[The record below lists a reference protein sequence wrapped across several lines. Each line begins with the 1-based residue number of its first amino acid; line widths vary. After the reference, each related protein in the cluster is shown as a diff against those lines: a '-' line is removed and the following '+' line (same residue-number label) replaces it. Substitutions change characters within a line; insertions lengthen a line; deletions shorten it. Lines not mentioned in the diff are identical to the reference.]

1 MRTTV
6 TLDADVEQ
14 YIRNACHKR
23 RKSFKRV
30 LNDALRDSL
39 KPTDTKRELL
49 PPRSMGLAPGI
60 DPRRLSDLAD
70 ELEADAFLAA
80 ENRAAYKRKSAD
92 RDFGRFPKLKWV
104 NPLDA

>member
-14 YIRNACHKR
+14 YIREACHTR

-39 KPTDTKRELL
+39 QPTDTNKALL
-49 PPRSMGLAPGI
+49 PPRSMGLTTGI

-80 ENRAAYKRKSAD
+80 ENRAAYKGK
-92 RDFGRFPKLKWV
+92 GTEQ
-104 NPLDA
+104 

>member
-14 YIRNACHKR
+14 FVRDACQKR

-30 LNDALRDSL
+30 LNDALRESL
-39 KPTDTKRELL
+39 KPTDSKKTLL
-49 PPRSMGLAPGI
+49 PPRSMGLATGI

-70 ELEADAFLAA
+70 ELEADATLAA
-80 ENRAAYKRKSAD
+80 EDHGHYKGTEK
-92 RDFGRFPKLKWV
+92 
-104 NPLDA
+104 

>member
-14 YIRNACHKR
+14 YIREACHKR

-30 LNDALRDSL
+30 LNDALRESL
-39 KPTDTKRELL
+39 KPADTSKALL
-49 PPRSMGLAPGI
+49 PPRSMGLAIGI

-80 ENRAAYKRKSAD
+80 EDRAAYKRK
-92 RDFGRFPKLKWV
+92 GTE
-104 NPLDA
+104 

>member
-14 YIRNACHKR
+14 YIRTACQKR

-30 LNDALRDSL
+30 LNDALRESL
-39 KPTDTKRELL
+39 KPADKKRELL
-49 PPRSMGLAPGI
+49 PPRAMGLTVGV
-60 DPRRLSDLAD
+60 DPRRLSDFAD

-80 ENRAAYKRKSAD
+80 ENAATYKGTSK
-92 RDFGRFPKLKWV
+92 
-104 NPLDA
+104 

>member
-14 YIRNACHKR
+14 YIREACHKR

-39 KPTDTKRELL
+39 KPTDTKRTLL
-49 PPRSMGLAPGI
+49 PPRSMGLAAGI
-60 DPRRLSDLAD
+60 DSRRLSDLAD
-70 ELEADAFLAA
+70 ELETDAFLAA
-80 ENRAAYKRKSAD
+80 EDPAAYK
-92 RDFGRFPKLKWV
+92 PKGTEE
-104 NPLDA
+104 

>member
-6 TLDADVEQ
+6 TLDPDVEQ
-14 YIRNACHKR
+14 FVRDACQKR

-30 LNDALRDSL
+30 LNDALRESL
-39 KPTDTKRELL
+39 KPTDTQNALL
-49 PPRSMGLAPGI
+49 PPRSMGLAAGI

-80 ENRAAYKRKSAD
+80 EDPATYRRKGAE
-92 RDFGRFPKLKWV
+92 K
-104 NPLDA
+104 